1 MDKRTE
7 PGKWAWLPLMMPRA
21 AKLIAEKRKLFGDAH
36 VNECWKRG
44 VLLCEPGWFFAREA
58 GLAVGVPWED
68 LRTLAVPDLPLRDQ
82 VLVAVRDPGVNHG
95 A

>member
-1 MDKRTE
+1 MDKRTG
-7 PGKWAWLPLMMPRA
+7 PGKWDWLPTMMPRT

-58 GLAVGVPWED
+58 GLAVGIPWDD
-68 LRTLAVPDLPLRDQ
+68 LLTLAVPDLPLRDQ
-82 VLVAVRDPGVNHG
+82 VLVAVRDPEVKHG